1 MKVVLRCTPFVFD
14 NIIVHKREEV
24 NMNRQEKKELVD
36 NLHERLEKAQGSYL
50 VDYQGLEVESMNR
63 LRRDLRQANA
73 EFEVVKNR
81 LLKLASKDTD
91 TELILDLMQGP
102 TAIALTYEDV
112 VAPAKA
118 LVDFAKEFKKFEI
131 KGAQISGKQV
141 DVPGVKKLAALPGR
155 DVLLAQTLSVMQ
167 AVPTSFVRLLNGVM
181 GQFMNVLKAIEE
193 KKSESQ

>member
-1 MKVVLRCTPFVFD
+1 
-14 NIIVHKREEV
+14 
-24 NMNRQEKKELVD
+24 MNRQDKKELVD
-36 NLHERLEKAQGSYL
+36 NLHERLQKAQGSYL
-50 VDYQGLEVESMNR
+50 VDYQGLEVESMNQ

-73 EFEVVKNR
+73 EFAVVKNR

-91 TELILDLMQGP
+91 TEQILDLMQGP
-102 TAIALTYEDV
+102 TAIALTYGDV

-118 LVDFAKEFKKFEI
+118 LVDFAKKFKNLEI

-141 DVPGVKKLAALPGR
+141 DVPGVRQLAALPGR

-167 AVPTSFVRLLNGVM
+167 AVPTSFVRVLNGVT

-193 KKSESQ
+193 KKSELQ

>member
-1 MKVVLRCTPFVFD
+1 
-14 NIIVHKREEV
+14 
-24 NMNRQEKKELVD
+24 MNKQDKKELVD
-36 NLHERLEKAQGSYL
+36 NLHKRLEKAEGSYL
-50 VDYQGLEVESMNR
+50 VDYQGLEVESLNQ

-73 EFEVVKNR
+73 EISVVKNR

-91 TELILDLMQGP
+91 TEQILDLMQGP
-102 TAIALTYEDV
+102 TAIALTYDDV

-118 LVDFAKEFKKFEI
+118 LVDFAKKFKNLEI

-167 AVPTSFVRLLNGVM
+167 AVPTSFVRVLNGVT

>member
-1 MKVVLRCTPFVFD
+1 
-14 NIIVHKREEV
+14 
-24 NMNRQEKKELVD
+24 MNRQEKKELVD
-36 NLHERLEKAQGSYL
+36 NLHERLEKAEGSYL
-50 VDYQGLEVESMNR
+50 VDYQGLDVESMNR

-73 EFEVVKNR
+73 EIEVVKNR

-102 TAIALTYEDV
+102 TAIALTYDDV

-118 LVDFAKEFKKFEI
+118 LVDFAKKFKDLEI
-131 KGAQISGKQV
+131 KGGQISGKQV
-141 DVPGVKKLAALPGR
+141 DVSGVKKLAALPGR

-167 AVPTSFVRLLNGVM
+167 AVPTSFVSLLNGIM

-193 KKSESQ
+193 KKSELQ

>member
-1 MKVVLRCTPFVFD
+1 
-14 NIIVHKREEV
+14 
-24 NMNRQEKKELVD
+24 MNRQDKKELVD
-36 NLHERLEKAQGSYL
+36 NLHERLQKAEGSYL
-50 VDYQGLEVESMNR
+50 VDYQGLEVESMNQ

-73 EFEVVKNR
+73 EIAVVKNR

-91 TELILDLMQGP
+91 TELIQDLMQGP
-102 TAIALTYEDV
+102 TAIALTYDDV

-118 LVDFAKEFKKFEI
+118 LVDFAKKFKHLEI
-131 KGAQISGKQV
+131 KGAQISGKEI

-167 AVPTSFVRLLNGVM
+167 AVPTSFVRVLNGVT

-193 KKSESQ
+193 KKNESQ

>member
-1 MKVVLRCTPFVFD
+1 
-14 NIIVHKREEV
+14 
-24 NMNRQEKKELVD
+24 MNRQDKKELVD
-36 NLHERLEKAQGSYL
+36 NLHDRLGKAQGSYL
-50 VDYQGLEVESMNR
+50 VDYQGLGVESMNR
-63 LRRDLRQANA
+63 LRRDLRQVNA

-91 TELILDLMQGP
+91 TELILNLMQGP
-102 TAIALTYEDV
+102 TAIALTYDDV

-118 LVDFAKEFKKFEI
+118 LVDFAKEFKKLEI

-141 DVPGVKKLAALPGR
+141 DVDGVKRLAALPGK

-167 AVPTSFVRLLNGVM
+167 AVPTSFVRVLNGVM
-181 GQFMNVLKAIEE
+181 GQFMNALKAIEE

>member
-1 MKVVLRCTPFVFD
+1 
-14 NIIVHKREEV
+14 
-24 NMNRQEKKELVD
+24 MNRQDKKELVD
-36 NLHERLEKAQGSYL
+36 NLHERLQKAEGSYL
-50 VDYQGLEVESMNR
+50 VDYQGLEVETMNQ

-73 EFEVVKNR
+73 EIAVVKNR

-91 TELILDLMQGP
+91 TEQILDLMQGP
-102 TAIALTYEDV
+102 TAIALTYDDV

-118 LVDFAKEFKKFEI
+118 LVDFAKKFQNLEI

-141 DVPGVKKLAALPGR
+141 DVPGVKKLAALPSR
-155 DVLLAQTLSVMQ
+155 DMLLAQTLSVMQ
-167 AVPTSFVRLLNGVM
+167 AVPTSFVRVLNGVT